1 MMTLPV
7 RLNALLSGFLLWPI
21 LVVAVSGQDGSE
33 KSLSI
38 ASLEAAIAG
47 VEASDGE
54 QIVKDGIIGKYR
66 LAIEDL
72 KIAEAFKTREAKWRQ
87 LPKTGRRDLE
97 KQRAALEGEPE
108 RSRVMVKAVEQLPAA
123 IEEQRAVVAEQ
134 RAELAQITSELF
146 EARGRPLEIGNRLEA
161 LQEVEIVD
169 PGAGDGVQDEVGFA
183 ARRAESLK
191 MLAEKGMLEQER
203 ASNALRVELLDGTR
217 ELAERSLQVEIGHLD
232 ELEEYATKTWLME
245 ARSLAAQGSEAVLQA
260 EPLAK
265 IDAWVRELRDEV
277 ETLAAEIPLLAERL
291 GEADAERDQVAERLE
306 NLEQEQAKLE
316 MQAELGG
323 LDGAF
328 AQVLRDQLQRL
339 PNVSAYRQKLAN
351 RHSELSGYRLQ
362 AFSLSED
369 LKDQEKWEERL
380 SSNSEPRVQALLEA
394 RRALLESGEPNGQRL
409 ISELALLDADER
421 RYMAQARQFERFLG
435 EELFWKRSSP
445 TASLRTLTD
454 LPASAGQVFGPQRF
468 MELGPA
474 TLRVAKRHPVFTL
487 VVLLVSAWLLVS
499 RRRIAEKIEKGA
511 DIVRRISTDNF
522 GVTLKVTLWT
532 LALAVPV
539 PLVIW
544 YLGWAIFRDPM
555 ASEWLRGVSRGL
567 AVTGVIAAGYLFMVA
582 TCRPHGLGIGHFG
595 WKESSVLEFR
605 RSIFSI
611 MVVFVPAVL
620 ILFSTFYEED
630 SRHLDT
636 VGLVVFVVSH
646 LWVTLVLARLLH
658 PSTGIFAKVIREK
671 PHRLFSRLRHAWYL
685 AAVVAPLALAV
696 LACLGFLLT
705 AQALS
710 LILLTT
716 LGVVAA
722 GVIFYGL
729 VYRWFNVKE
738 RKLALEE
745 ALERRKARLRKED
758 PNEKASE
765 EEALLESAESELDLS
780 DVGRQTRR
788 LLRSLVSVGVILAVW
803 FLWSTTMPFED
814 ALSGVQ
820 LPGGMNLLGLAKAIL
835 ILVVTTV
842 GTRNLPGL
850 LELAGLRETG
860 LDAGVRNAI
869 STLAQY
875 AFAGVGLAMLFNVLS
890 LDWSKFGW
898 IAAALSVGLG
908 FGLQEIVANFIC
920 GIILLFERPIRIGD
934 VVTVD
939 GVTGTVTRIRMRAT
953 TVTNWDRQEFVV
965 PNKNFITGTLLNW
978 TLTNP
983 INRIVIKVGVAYGG
997 DTEKALKI
1005 MHEVATSHPR
1015 IMEDP
1020 SPIVSFEEFGDSS
1033 LNLLLRC
1040 YLPEMDGRL
1049 ETITALHGEID
1060 RKFREEGIEIPFP
1073 QRDLHL
1079 RSLDESIKI
1088 G

>member
-1 MMTLPV
+1 M
-7 RLNALLSGFLLWPI
+7 
-21 LVVAVSGQDGSE
+21 
-33 KSLSI
+33 SI
-38 ASLEAAIAG
+38 VSLEAAIAD
-47 VEASDGE
+47 VEASDDE
-54 QIVKDGIIGKYR
+54 QILKDGMIEKYR
-66 LAIEDL
+66 SAIKDL
-72 KIAEAFKTREAKWRQ
+72 KAVDALRSQEAKWLQ
-87 LPKTGRRDLE
+87 LLKEGREELEKLQTALEMDLE
-97 KQRAALEGEPE
+97 DPNLD
-108 RSRVMVKAVEQLPAA
+108 VDDIEQLPAV
-123 IEEQRAVVAEQ
+123 IEEQRAVVAEK
-134 RAELAQITSELF
+134 RAELGQIKSELL
-146 EARGRPLEIGNRLEA
+146 EARGRPLEIGNRLEE
-161 LQEVEIVD
+161 LQGFNVVESDSIAANQD
-169 PGAGDGVQDEVGFA
+169 APGSA
-183 ARRAESLK
+183 AKLAESLK
-191 MLAEKGMLEQER
+191 VLAERGMLEQER
-203 ASNALRVELLDGTR
+203 ASNAMRVELLD
-217 ELAERSLQVEIGHLD
+217 EKEKLAKRTLQIETERLN
-232 ELEEYATKTWLME
+232 ELEEVATRKWLIE
-245 ARSLAAQGSEAVLQA
+245 AKILATQGTDAVAKA

-265 IDAWVRELRDEV
+265 IDTWVRELRSEV
-277 ETLAAEIPLLAERL
+277 EVLAKEIPQVAQRL
-291 GEADAERDQVAERLE
+291 GEAGAERDRVADKLEDLKQER
-306 NLEQEQAKLE
+306 AKLE
-316 MQAELGG
+316 TQANLGG

-328 AQVLRDQLQRL
+328 AQVLRDQVQRL
-339 PNVSAYRQKLAN
+339 PNVSAYRQKLAE
-351 RHSELSGYRLQ
+351 RHAELGRYRLQ
-362 AFSLSED
+362 AFSLGED
-369 LKDQEKWEERL
+369 LRKQEKWEERF
-380 SSNSEPRVQALLEA
+380 SSSSEIPVRALLEA
-394 RRALLESGEPNGQRL
+394 RRSLLETGVPNGQRL
-409 ISELALLDADER
+409 VRELALLDADER
-421 RYMAQARQFERFLG
+421 RYLAQAREFERYLG

-445 TASLRTLTD
+445 TASFRTFSD
-454 LPASAGQVFGPQRF
+454 LPSSMSQVFGPQRL

-474 TLRVAKRHPVFTL
+474 ASRVALGNPVLTV
-487 VVLLVSAWLLVS
+487 VVLLAATGLLVT
-499 RRRIAEKIEKGA
+499 RRRIVARIENMA
-511 DIVRRISTDNF
+511 DVVRRISTDNF
-522 GVTLKVTLWT
+522 GATLKVTFWT
-532 LALAVPV
+532 VLLAVPV

-544 YLGWAIFRDPM
+544 YLGWAIFRDPI

-567 AVTGVIAAGYLFMVA
+567 AVTGVIALGYLFMVS
-582 TCRPHGLGIGHFG
+582 TCRPRGLGIAHFG

-636 VGLVVFVVSH
+636 VGLVVFVASH
-646 LWVTLVLARLLH
+646 IWVTWVLARLLH
-658 PSTGIFAKVIREK
+658 PSQGIFAKVIREK
-671 PHRLFSRLRHAWYL
+671 PHRLFSRFRHVWYF
-685 AAVVAPLALAV
+685 AVVVSPVALAV

-710 LILLTT
+710 LILLAT

-722 GVIFYGL
+722 GVILYGL
-729 VYRWFNVKE
+729 IYRWFNVKE

-745 ALERRKARLRKED
+745 ALERRKARMRKED
-758 PNEKASE
+758 FDKKASE
-765 EEALLESAESELDLS
+765 EESLLESAESELDLS

-788 LLRSLVSVGVILAVW
+788 LLRSLVGVAV
-803 FLWSTTMPFED
+803 FLVIWLVWSKTMPFED
-814 ALSGVQ
+814 ALSEVE
-820 LPGGMNLLGLAKAIL
+820 LPGGMNLLGVAKAIL

-875 AFAGVGLAMLFNVLS
+875 AFAGIGLAVLFNVLS

-939 GVTGTVTRIRMRAT
+939 NVTGTVTRIRMRAT

-997 DTEKALKI
+997 DTEAALKI
-1005 MHEVATSHPR
+1005 MHDVATLHPR
-1015 IMEDP
+1015 IMDDP
-1020 SPIVSFEEFGDSS
+1020 PPIVSFEEFGDSS

-1060 RKFREEGIEIPFP
+1060 RRFREEGIEIPFP

-1079 RSLDESIKI
+1079 RSMDESIKL